1 LTFIT
6 PTTTMT
12 DLPDL
17 IRTYLSA
24 EELAELAR
32 ASIDEGYLDDSDTH
46 AEAADLLG
54 VARTT
59 VTKSLTDPVPR
70 TRLLR
75 RIVSAYPLAVSVAED
90 ERYAVVRE
98 RDDVL
103 DDCPYDDDD
112 DRADAWKEGVT
123 AALAA
128 VSHSTPQDDDTS

>member
-1 LTFIT
+1 
-6 PTTTMT
+6 MT

-17 IRTYLSA
+17 ICTYLSA
-24 EELAELAR
+24 EELADLAR
-32 ASIDEGYLDDSDTH
+32 ASIDEGYFDDSDTH

-59 VTKSLTDPVPR
+59 VTKALTDPGPR
-70 TRLLR
+70 TQLLR
-75 RIVSAYPLAVSVAED
+75 RIISAYPLAVSVADD

-98 RDDVL
+98 GDDVL

-112 DRADAWKEGVT
+112 RADAWKEGVR

-128 VSHSTPQDDDTS
+128 VSHSTPQDDDTSS

>member
-1 LTFIT
+1 
-6 PTTTMT
+6 MD

-17 IRTYLSA
+17 ICTYLA
-24 EELAELAR
+24 PRELADLAR
-32 ASIDEGYLDDSDTH
+32 RSIEAEGDTH
-46 AEAADLLG
+46 AQAADLLG

-59 VTKSLTDPVPR
+59 VTKALTDPVPR

-75 RIVSAYPLAVSVAED
+75 RIVSTYPLAISAAAD

-103 DDCPYDDDD
+103 DDCPFDDDD
-112 DRADAWKEGVT
+112 PRADAWKEGVR

>member
-1 LTFIT
+1 
-6 PTTTMT
+6 MD

-17 IRTYLSA
+17 ICTYLA
-24 EELAELAR
+24 PRELADLAR
-32 ASIDEGYLDDSDTH
+32 RSIEAEGDTH
-46 AEAADLLG
+46 AQAADLLG

-59 VTKSLTDPVPR
+59 VTKALTDPVPR

-75 RIVSAYPLAVSVAED
+75 RIISAYPLAVSVADD

-98 RDDVL
+98 REDIL

-112 DRADAWKEGVT
+112 DPRADAWKEGVR

>member
-1 LTFIT
+1 MTD
-6 PTTTMT
+6 TMD

-17 IRTYLSA
+17 ICTYLTPR
-24 EELAELAR
+24 ELADLAR
-32 ASIDEGYLDDSDTH
+32 RSIEADGDTH

-59 VTKSLTDPVPR
+59 VTKALTDPVPR

-75 RIVSAYPLAVSVAED
+75 RIISAYPLAHSVAD
-90 ERYAVVRE
+90 GERYAVVRD
-98 RDDVL
+98 RTDVL
-103 DDCPYDDDD
+103 EDCPYDDDD
-112 DRADAWKEGVT
+112 PRADAWKEGAR